1 VNARPFSSSD
11 HDDPKPVDTNIGE
24 DLTMRRSL
32 LAALLLTGLALFFPD
47 AALRGGATAQD
58 AIELRIAT
66 LAPQGSSWMRVF
78 NAWNRSLQQATNNTV
93 RLRFYPGGSQ
103 GDERD
108 FVRKMRAGQL
118 DGAAVTSTGLGL
130 IVRPVLVLGAPG
142 IFTSYAQIDRARD
155 ALSST
160 FEQQFDTNGYK
171 LLGWGDVGRVRIFS
185 QERIERPSDLRSRR
199 PWAWRDDPLFGTFLS
214 VVGANAVN
222 LGLPEVYPALQTRM
236 VDTVPGSALAT
247 VSLQWHTR
255 LEYMIKQSDGFV
267 IGATIL
273 TNDALNR
280 LNADQKRALTETGT
294 QAHTALQRLIRRDDD
309 QAYRDLISRHGM
321 TEVDVSAHEAEWRRA
336 GEQTRARLVGRV
348 FPQELLDQ
356 VIRARGR

>member
-1 VNARPFSSSD
+1 MSF
-11 HDDPKPVDTNIGE
+11 
-24 DLTMRRSL
+24 
-32 LAALLLTGLALFFPD
+32 
-47 AALRGGATAQD
+47 
-58 AIELRIAT
+58 
-66 LAPQGSSWMRVF
+66 
-78 NAWNRSLQQATNNTV
+78 
-93 RLRFYPGGSQ
+93 RFYPGGAQ

-142 IFTSYAQIDRARD
+142 VFATYQQIDRAREQM
-155 ALSST
+155 SST
-160 FEQQFDTNGYK
+160 FEQQFAQAGYK

-185 QERIERPSDLRSRR
+185 QHRIEKPSDLRARR
-199 PWAWRDDPLFGTFLS
+199 PWAWRDDPLFGTFLQ

-255 LEYMIKQSDGFV
+255 LQYMVKQSDGFV

-280 LNADQKRALTETGT
+280 LNPDQKRALEQTSA

-321 TEVDVSAHEAEWRRA
+321 TEVDVSAHEAEWRQA
-336 GEQTRARLVGRV
+336 TTQTRERLAGRV
-348 FPQELLDQ
+348 FPRELLEQ
-356 VIRARGR
+356 VVRAAGN